1 MIFWAVV
8 FPYLFSATAGTIGL
22 AGVSKCLSQCQ
33 IHIRKLPATV
43 YRSPRQ
49 FISFGLPSS
58 SADSSATALNTLCGA
73 RVALSLPS
81 SPLPS
86 TFLSDTKGPNFIKN
100 FHFQPNVCPAREVI
114 LTNNAARDEAQASL
128 RSMQSL
134 RSAFLGNILSHLS
147 EKHEKRRDGTG

>member
-49 FISFGLPSS
+49 FFSFGLPSRLSRLLRNRPQHPVRGEGRLISALVS
-58 SADSSATALNTLCGA
+58 SS
-73 RVALSLPS
+73 
-81 SPLPS
+81 
-86 TFLSDTKGPNFIKN
+86 I
-100 FHFQPNVCPAREVI
+100 HF
-114 LTNNAARDEAQASL
+114 SL
-128 RSMQSL
+128 RQK
-134 RSAFLGNILSHLS
+134 RAKFYQKFPFPTQCVSAQRGQFDEQCRPRRGASFPSETCTILGLPF
-147 EKHEKRRDGTG
+147 

>member
-49 FISFGLPSS
+49 FISFGLPSRLSRLLRNRPQHPVRGEGRLISALVS
-58 SADSSATALNTLCGA
+58 SSIHFSLRYKGAKFYQKFPFSTQCVSGQRGHFDEQCRPRRSASFPAKHA
-73 RVALSLPS
+73 ESE
-81 SPLPS
+81 
-86 TFLSDTKGPNFIKN
+86 
-100 FHFQPNVCPAREVI
+100 VCP
-114 LTNNAARDEAQASL
+114 
-128 RSMQSL
+128 
-134 RSAFLGNILSHLS
+134 F
-147 EKHEKRRDGTG
+147 